1 MATNWTSSQ
10 LEAINHSGSDLI
22 ISAAAGSG
30 KTATLT
36 ERIIRKIKDGA
47 DISKMLIV
55 TFTKAAAGELK
66 NKISKL
72 LSESLKLDPK
82 NAHLSNQLI
91 RVSYADICTIDSFC
105 MKIVKPNFDKLLLSG
120 DFRIGESGEISILE
134 SEAMEELIDE
144 LYESESKNEDFLLVA
159 DCYSSIWSES
169 ELASAI
175 LKLRNKLI
183 STANG
188 IKTLLQYENNEKEFF
203 LTPYG
208 EVLLTY
214 IKEGTDYFISL
225 YDEALNV
232 LSESEKGKKYYV
244 PLFESELEYLKRVN
258 KAILA
263 GASYEELRN
272 IVTSYDFPRIS
283 SASLENED
291 INLKLYKDIRK
302 SCADF
307 FKKKLIGDYFLSE
320 PGAIGSST
328 KQNARICRAI
338 YNILVQFE
346 ERLKRKKSFF
356 SVYSFDDISSFACEL
371 LIDENGEPTQLAR
384 DIADKYDE
392 IYIDEYQDTNS
403 VQDKIFKAI
412 SKNNRF
418 MVGDI
423 KQSIYRFRSA
433 EPEIFSYYRTNFSTK
448 ENFDKNSLGKS
459 IFMSDNFR
467 CDKNVI
473 DFSNLVSDYMFEN
486 SSGIP
491 YVSDDRLR
499 FSKIIEGPH
508 VDKKTEVHII
518 DSSVI
523 DDPTEF
529 QAEYVARRI
538 KHMIDNETLP
548 NGDRIKPS
556 DIAILF
562 RYGSHIQQYID
573 ALERYGVYS
582 RYQSA
587 EPFLDKPHIMLML
600 CILNTID
607 NPSKDIYLAGAMRSE
622 VFNFSLDELIE
633 IKKKMG
639 GSGSLYSTLKS
650 YDENDSLYAK
660 IVAFLE
666 KLKEYRQ
673 ATRKMTSYEAIS
685 YIYGRCGIL
694 SMCSPQEKADLLKL
708 YNIAREFEGN
718 SFKGLYSF
726 LKYVEKLAGGTD
738 EKEFKGDI
746 TRDNVQLMTIHA
758 SKGLEYKI
766 CFVCDTE
773 SNFIYKD
780 LGEPLLFQRELGVS
794 GFVGKEGGLVKFEP
808 LVRKC
813 IALKKARDMHEEEM
827 RILYVAMTRAKHKLI
842 ITGYMSHP
850 NDHIEFARNI
860 KNHVCPY
867 TLYSSSS
874 LLKFIIGAIA
884 TDNDC
889 FEYVPVTAMDSD
901 AISSEALCPVEIPR
915 EEIEACK
922 SILKERFEFEYK
934 YDYLKKLPSKIS
946 ISKLYPE
953 ILDNTENDDIEV
965 EPLDSMPEFMLDAEK
980 KVSPAQR
987 GTAAHVFMQFCSFES
1002 LITNGV
1008 EYELERLVNESYIS
1022 KADAEIIKSYHLDR
1036 YLEKFAKSQ
1045 LLADILSAKQIIRE
1059 FRFNVMLDADE
1070 FTEDSDLA
1078 KEKVL
1083 VQGVT
1088 DCIYET
1094 EDGALV
1100 LVDYKTDYV
1109 TLDNYEKE
1117 LLASHKDQLTY
1128 YKKACE
1134 MMFERPISK
1143 VLIYSVP
1150 LAKTVEVK

>member
-1 MATNWTSSQ
+1 MPNWTSGQ
-10 LEAINHSGSDLI
+10 LEALNHNGSDII

-30 KTATLT
+30 KTAILT
-36 ERIIRKIKDGA
+36 ARIVDKIKNGA
-47 DISKMLIV
+47 DISRMLIV

-66 NKISKL
+66 SRISML
-72 LSESLKLDPK
+72 LSEALKQNPK
-82 NAHLSNQLI
+82 SSHLSNQLI

-144 LYESESKNEDFLLVA
+144 LYESENKNEDFLLVA

-188 IKTLLQYENNEKEFF
+188 IKTLLQYESNESEF
-203 LTPYG
+203 LVTPYG
-208 EVLLTY
+208 QVLVTY
-214 IKEGTDYFISL
+214 IKEGVDYFASL
-225 YDEALNV
+225 YDEALCV
-232 LSESEKGKKYYV
+232 LSGSEKGKKYYV
-244 PLFESELEYLKRVN
+244 PLFEAELDYLKCVQ
-258 KAILA
+258 KAILN
-263 GASYEELRN
+263 GPSYEELRN
-272 IVTSYDFPRIS
+272 IITSYSFPRIS
-283 SASLENED
+283 SASLEDES
-291 INLKLYKDIRK
+291 INLQLYKDIRK
-302 SCADF
+302 SCAEF

-328 KQNARICRAI
+328 RQNERICRAI
-338 YNILVQFE
+338 YNILVEFE
-346 ERLKRKKSFF
+346 ERLRKKKSFF
-356 SVYSFDDISSFACEL
+356 SVYSFDDISTFACQL

-403 VQDKIFKAI
+403 VQDKIFKSI
-412 SKNNRF
+412 SRKNRF

-433 EPEIFSYYRTNFSTK
+433 EPEIFSYYRTHFSTK
-448 ENFDKNSLGKS
+448 ENFDESSLGKS

-473 DFSNLVSDYMFEN
+473 DFSNLVSDYMFKN

-491 YVSDDRLR
+491 YVDDDRLK

-508 VDKKTEVHII
+508 TDKKTEVHII
-518 DSSVI
+518 DSSVV
-523 DDPTEF
+523 DNSAEF
-529 QAEYVARRI
+529 QSEYVARRI
-538 KHMIDNETLP
+538 KHMIDKEVLP

-562 RYGSHIQQYID
+562 RYGSHIQLYID

-607 NPSKDIYLAGAMRSE
+607 NPSKDIYLAGAMRSDI
-622 VFNFSLDELIE
+622 FGFTLDELIE
-633 IKKKMG
+633 IKKKISG
-639 GSGSLYSTLKS
+639 LGSLYSTLKS
-650 YDENDSLYAK
+650 YDENDKLFEK
-660 IVAFLE
+660 ITAFLE
-666 KLKEYRQ
+666 RLKEYRQ
-673 ATRKMTSYEAIS
+673 ATRKMTAYEAIS

-694 SMCSPQEKADLLKL
+694 SMCSPQEKSDLMKL

-726 LKYVEKLAGGTD
+726 LKYVEKLSSGTD

-746 TRDNVQLMTIHA
+746 TRDNVQIMTIHA

-766 CFVCDTE
+766 CFICDTE
-773 SNFIYKD
+773 SNFIYRD
-780 LGEPLLFQRELGVS
+780 LGEPLLFQRELGVG

-813 IALKKARDMHEEEM
+813 IALKKTRDMHEEEM

-842 ITGYMSHP
+842 ITGSISHP
-850 NDHIEFARNI
+850 NSQLEFARSI
-860 KNHVCPY
+860 KNHACPY
-867 TLYSSSS
+867 LLYSTSS
-874 LLKFIIGAIA
+874 LLKFIIGAI
-884 TDNDC
+884 TEESDC
-889 FEYVPVTAMDSD
+889 FEYIPVSSMSTDAVSSD
-901 AISSEALCPVEIPR
+901 VLCNAEISR
-915 EEIEACK
+915 DEIERCK
-922 SILKERFEFEYK
+922 NILKERFEFEYQ

-965 EPLDSMPEFMLDAEK
+965 QPLESMPEFMLDAEK

-987 GTAAHVFMQFCSFES
+987 GTAAHVFMQFCSFENLAS
-1002 LITNGV
+1002 SGV
-1008 EYELERLVNESYIS
+1008 DNELERLVSESYIS
-1022 KADAEIIKSYHLDR
+1022 KADAEIIKSYHLDK

-1045 LLADILSAKQIIRE
+1045 LLADILSANRVIRE
-1059 FRFNVMLDADE
+1059 FRFNVMLDASD
-1070 FTEDSDLA
+1070 FTEDSELA

-1094 EDGALV
+1094 KDGELV

-1109 TLDNYEKE
+1109 TLDNYEE
-1117 LLASHKDQLTY
+1117 VLLNSHRNQLTY

-1134 MMFERPISK
+1134 MMFERPISR